1 MEMDNTLTGG
11 RSYKKKMEIRNEK
24 ENFGHADGSSNDAF
38 HGSLWKRRRRKE
50 NRKKEKI
57 HRLKGSGNGLFLLWG
72 IFNKKILCI

>member
-1 MEMDNTLTGG
+1 MDNTLTGG

-50 NRKKEKI
+50 NRKF
-57 HRLKGSGNGLFLLWG
+57 RWNRSTGSGRSFDT
-72 IFNKKILCI
+72 CIWK